1 MAALATRAATFQ
13 PTGLLLIAGQ
23 HVGCA
28 DKGTNS
34 AEPDRVI
41 IAGIALPPIGRDGLS
56 AEQPETSV
64 SDDAAR
70 VRKYEVN

>member
-1 MAALATRAATFQ
+1 MAQNIT
-13 PTGLLLIAGQ
+13 
-23 HVGCA
+23 
-28 DKGTNS
+28 
-34 AEPDRVI
+34 

-64 SDDAAR
+64 GDDGAC